1 MLDVPLPVCFGW
13 ELSAG
18 CFDWDEVLADGAA
31 SQVTLTV
38 VEPLI
43 STEWL
48 PHTLPPY
55 SAFHEYLL
63 LYAGP
68 VAGIVIVAVPPSGL
82 TAVALFPTALL
93 SEKIVTSAG
102 TLLAFLTVIVQLL
115 SAAQTP
121 VPSNVVIATTPPDVA
136 AAKVR
141 LFRSVLNIVISSVGA
156 HLANTSRLAN
166 IGFNLLGNAH
176 DKIDLRWATSAHRRM
191 RRSNRSALRCRR

>member
-13 ELSAG
+13 EELSAG
-18 CFDWDEVLADGAA
+18 GFDWDEVAGGAA

-38 VEPLI
+38 VGPLM

-93 SEKIVTSAG
+93 SEKIVTSVG

-121 VPSNVVIATTPPDVA
+121 VPSNVVIATTPPHVA

-141 LFRSVLNIVISSVGA
+141 LFRSVFVIS
-156 HLANTSRLAN
+156 T
-166 IGFNLLGNAH
+166 
-176 DKIDLRWATSAHRRM
+176 DLVRF
-191 RRSNRSALRCRR
+191 LI